1 MADFKPEEKYKI
13 QSVIDLFLKYFP
25 FKINGKSLE
34 TLIFQGGMAIDI
46 SVTDLGMAC
55 GRAGCAGTIA
65 TTGTRYRNNIK
76 ELDLSKLDFIVG
88 INNLV
93 KGSDYEKNYKL
104 GRDIG
109 ADYIASGAGMSKEVL
124 KRIRGQAEHLND
136 SYHYWTI
143 PIVSSVDQ
151 LSGHIKRNGSYIVV
165 ETMDAGGHNGLGVGF
180 ESTLERYKKAE
191 IDKKDMKIILGG
203 GIRTPVDFVRALDA
217 GFDAVQIGTSFLLAE
232 EVNTDDFFKDLI
244 INAKPGDVGNV
255 ASPAGFAG
263 KGFRNE
269 GVMKRCLKGID
280 SSKRDCADS
289 LKYGC
294 LIDCTHILD
303 SAKIAG
309 IDNPGDYCLGRALY
323 QAPNIAKNE
332 YEPGALYFCGAR
344 PENLFIID
352 HLKAE
357 GRKSFPARIIVGK
370 FLEGVFDSI
379 LNQDGLGD
387 NHRNFLESSF
397 KTYQM
402 NKPEKLSGKIFRDY
416 S

>member
-1 MADFKPEEKYKI
+1 MDDFKLEEKYKI
-13 QSVIDLFLKYFP
+13 QSVVDLFQKYFP
-25 FKINGKSLE
+25 FEINGKSLE

-46 SVTDLGMAC
+46 SVIDLAMAS

-65 TTGTRYRNNIK
+65 ATGTRYRKKIK
-76 ELDLSKLDFIVG
+76 QLDLSKLDFIVG

-93 KGSDYEKNYKL
+93 KGSDYEKNYEL
-104 GRDIG
+104 GRNIG

-124 KRIRGQAEHLND
+124 RRIKGQAKYLND

-143 PIVSSVDQ
+143 PIVSAVDQ
-151 LSGHIKRNGSYIVV
+151 LHGHIKRNGTYIVL
-165 ETMDAGGHNGLGVGF
+165 ETMDAGGHNGHGVGF
-180 ESTLERYKKAE
+180 ESTLEQYKNAE
-191 IDKKDMKIILGG
+191 IDKKGMKIILGG

-232 EVNTDDFFKDLI
+232 EANTDDFFKNLI
-244 INAKPGDVGNV
+244 LNAKPGDVGNV

-280 SSKRDCADS
+280 SPKRDCIGS

-294 LIDCTHILD
+294 ITNCNHILD
-303 SAKIAG
+303 SAKLAG
-309 IDNPGDYCLGRALY
+309 IENPGDYCLGRALY
-323 QAPNIAKNE
+323 QAQSIAKNE
-332 YEPGALYFCGAR
+332 YESGGLYFCGAR
-344 PENLFIID
+344 PENLFIIN

-370 FLEGVFDSI
+370 FLEGVFDSV
-379 LNQDGLGD
+379 LDQYGLED
-387 NHRNFLESSF
+387 KHRLFLEQRF
-397 KTYQM
+397 KTYQI